1 LAVAGT
7 PLHRLATPRQQA
19 HALRV
24 ELLARGGSDTPEAL
38 LRPLGIDI
46 TDASFWQKG
55 LVELEGMVSQAQV
68 LAASLYPRPE

>member
-1 LAVAGT
+1 MYKEEGQSFV
-7 PLHRLATPRQQA
+7 PRFT
-19 HALRV
+19 

-55 LVELEGMVSQAQV
+55 LVELEGLVSQAQA